1 MGKTMVNVILS
12 RYYQDIINKLEISIK
27 DELNNN
33 NIDFKTTE
41 VSGVWEIPYEI
52 IRLSKLSEDNIEFIA
67 VGVLIEGETD
77 HYKYISSAV
86 TNGLINLTINNNIYI
101 ANCIL
106 NLKSASQAE
115 KRIKSKGLEA
125 VNALVKVKA
134 NRNQ

>member
-1 MGKTMVNVILS
+1 MLNVIVS
-12 RYYQDIINKLEISIK
+12 KYYGDIVNELEISIK
-27 DELNNN
+27 QELNRNK
-33 NIDFKTTE
+33 IDFKITE

-52 IRLSKLSEDNIEFIA
+52 NRLSNLSEDNSEFIA

-86 TNGLINLTINNNIYI
+86 TNGLIKLTIDNNIYI

-106 NLKSASQAE
+106 NLTAVSQAE

-125 VNALVKVKA
+125 VNALVKVRA
-134 NRNQ
+134 NKTQ